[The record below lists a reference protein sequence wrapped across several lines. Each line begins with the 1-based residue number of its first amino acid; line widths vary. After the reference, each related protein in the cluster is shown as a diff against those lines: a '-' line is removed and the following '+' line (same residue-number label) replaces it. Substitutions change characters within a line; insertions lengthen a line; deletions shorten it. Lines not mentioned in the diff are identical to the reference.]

1 MSLPCLAGLDA
12 VTFQLG
18 AQISEVLMVPRLDSA
33 QNVDR
38 RNIRRSEGTI
48 VHDFLNAR
56 ARGCDLCR
64 QIGPGFGNWSL

>member
-1 MSLPCLAGLDA
+1 MSLLRLAGFDA

-33 QNVDR
+33 QNIDR

-48 VHDFLNAR
+48 LAQRNRQR
-56 ARGCDLCR
+56 A
-64 QIGPGFGNWSL
+64 W